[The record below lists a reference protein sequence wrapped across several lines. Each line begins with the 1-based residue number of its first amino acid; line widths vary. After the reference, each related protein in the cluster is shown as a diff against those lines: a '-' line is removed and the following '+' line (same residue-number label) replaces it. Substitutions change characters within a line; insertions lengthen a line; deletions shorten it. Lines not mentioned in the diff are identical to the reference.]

1 MKMDKSTKFL
11 VCVSTPLQYINALEL
26 LSYLKIS
33 ESSCFLIITS
43 HNKNTIAQIN
53 GICNIINWEGM
64 AVPFI
69 AHSKLWLFSFIYLK
83 LLFFKF
89 RSRLKVVGNLSDI
102 KNRFLINSSSNFQV
116 FVVDDGANSILIDHL
131 IKKKIFSNSN
141 SLNSKLEKLFFGN
154 GELLR
159 NRNINF
165 FTAYKNLSL
174 DNNVKYIKNNFSRL
188 ISKTKLSTQTKK
200 EVDEIWLLGAHFVKL
215 GIIKAD
221 IYRGILTSI
230 RDWAEDNGLK
240 FVYFG
245 HRSELTYDASL
256 FSGIEVITN
265 QEPFELYL
273 LHSSIKPQ
281 IIASFYSSTLFNL
294 TILAP
299 KHKLVSYNLMKGGL
313 LADKTNQNNLRLIYD
328 YIKQSPGIE
337 LKDIPSN

>member
-1 MKMDKSTKFL
+1 MDKSTKFL

-33 ESSCFLIITS
+33 ESNCFLIITS
-43 HNKNTIAQIN
+43 HNKNTIVQIN
-53 GICNIINWEGM
+53 RIFNTNNWDGLSKPFIIN
-64 AVPFI
+64 
-69 AHSKLWLFSFIYLK
+69 SKLWLFSFIYLRF
-83 LLFFKF
+83 LF
-89 RSRLKVVGNLSDI
+89 SRYKNRAKVVGNLSDI
-102 KNRFLINSSSNFQV
+102 KNRVLINNSFNSQV
-116 FVVDDGANSILIDHL
+116 FVVDDGANSIFINKLINE
-131 IKKKIFSNSN
+131 KISYNSN

-154 GELLR
+154 GEFLR

-165 FTAYKNLSL
+165 STAYKNLSL

-188 ISKTKLSTQTKK
+188 ISKTKLSTHTKK

-245 HRSELTYDASL
+245 HRSELNHDQNI
-256 FSGIEVITN
+256 FNGIEVITN
-265 QEPFELYL
+265 EEPFELYL
-273 LHSSIKPQ
+273 LHSSIKPK
-281 IIASFYSSTLFNL
+281 IIASFYSSALFNL
-294 TILAP
+294 TYLVP
-299 KHKLVSYNLMKGGL
+299 KYKLISYNLMKDGL
-313 LADKTNQNNLRLIYD
+313 LAGKANQNNLRLIYD
-328 YIKQSPGIE
+328 YIKLSTGIE